1 MNIRQIENTHA
12 PNRFGPV
19 ETSDA
24 DDVLGRMAAALEH
37 RARCRA
43 AIAHHSRNSA
53 GLARAEWLIEHEQ
66 ASAKLAELLPQ
77 AERLLANLK
86 REVLAF
92 ADTSRSTSE
101 LTSKAGL

>member
-1 MNIRQIENTHA
+1 MNIALIETTHA
-12 PNRFGPV
+12 PNRFTPV
-19 ETSDA
+19 ESSDV

-53 GLARAEWLIEHEQ
+53 GLARAEWLIEHAQ

-77 AERLLANLK
+77 AERLLGNLR

-92 ADTSRSTSE
+92 TDAHRATTE
-101 LTSKAGL
+101 LRKS